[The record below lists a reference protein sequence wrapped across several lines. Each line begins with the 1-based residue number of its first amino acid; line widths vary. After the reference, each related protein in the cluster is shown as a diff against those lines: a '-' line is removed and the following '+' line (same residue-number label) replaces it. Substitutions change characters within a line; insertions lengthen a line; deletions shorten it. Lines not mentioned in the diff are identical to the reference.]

1 MADVQN
7 GIVVQ
12 KNLKRLSNKRL
23 SNNKE
28 PPMIVSRP
36 RTEKE
41 KELSINIQ
49 EWEKFFEDHR
59 GRIPNIMP
67 KSIFDK
73 MNE

>member
-1 MADVQN
+1 MLV
-7 GIVVQ
+7 
-12 KNLKRLSNKRL
+12 LK
-23 SNNKE
+23 
-28 PPMIVSRP
+28 P

-59 GRIPNIMP
+59 GMIPNIMP

-73 MNE
+73 MNESISLILTFLKQ